1 MHRPPA
7 RFQRLKW
14 LVRTRRPG
22 EGYGPIVRGDAGIS
36 SVAAHVAVMPRA
48 PRFVFPETGLDRA
61 LSLFPRRAGGGEKFI
76 FFFLQSRVWKPRDP
90 TPNRLGS
97 GNAGCF
103 LIE

>member
-7 RFQRLKW
+7 RFQKLKW

-61 LSLFPRRAGGGEKFI
+61 LSLFPWRAGGEGEYHCSFWVSQC
-76 FFFLQSRVWKPRDP
+76 LQAHDHSTTHRGARE
-90 TPNRLGS
+90 S
-97 GNAGCF
+97 
-103 LIE
+103 